1 MSFELPADLDNFE
14 ANINADI
21 AEFEQNGGD
30 ATRPVLAEGYY
41 PALLK
46 EIGCRFGITTKVN
59 KGNPK
64 GEPKPY
70 FMLTSAFTIDSAI
83 ARETLRQDNNP
94 TVYDSGSDSIFLPQ
108 FFDTTDYGFTIK
120 SNPQFWYWLGGILE
134 QVEDGN
140 GGYLATRTEQ
150 DGVKSFT
157 IAKDLLDNIF
167 NDAYKAEVT
176 RLYGLAKAGERI
188 SDDDKLNEYML
199 IPAMLAAFLLKNIS
213 DLLTQDEATSRC
225 IVLVARREYQKEK
238 QHYVK
243 NYILQSKAEE
253 YADRIMK

>member
-1 MSFELPADLDNFE
+1 MSFELPNLDDFE
-14 ANINADI
+14 TQLAADI
-21 AEFEQNGGD
+21 NEFEQNGGD

-59 KGNPK
+59 KSNPK

-70 FMLTSAFTIDSAI
+70 FMLTSAFTVDSAI

-94 TVYDSGSDSIFLPQ
+94 TVFDSGSDSIFLPA
-108 FFDTTDYGFTIK
+108 FFDTSEYGFSIK
-120 SNPQFWYWLGGILE
+120 TNPQLWYWIGGILS
-134 QVEDGN
+134 QVD
-140 GGYLATRTEQ
+140 LATLTEQ

-157 IAKDLLDNIF
+157 IDKSFLDNVF

-188 SDDDKLNEYML
+188 SDDDKLNDYML
-199 IPAMLAAFLLKNIS
+199 IPAMLASFLLKNIS

-225 IVLVARREYQKEK
+225 VVLVARREYNKEK

-253 YADRIMK
+253 YEDRIMK

>member
-1 MSFELPADLDNFE
+1 MSFELPNLDDFE
-14 ANINADI
+14 TQLAADI
-21 AEFEQNGGD
+21 NDFEQNGGD

-46 EIGCRFGITTKVN
+46 EIGCRFGITSKIN

-70 FMLTSAFTIDSAI
+70 FMLTSAFTIDSAV

-94 TVYDSGSDSIFLPQ
+94 VVYDSGSDSMFLPT
-108 FFDTTDYGFTIK
+108 FFDTTQYGFTVK
-120 SNPQFWYWLGGILE
+120 SNPQFWYFLGSILV
-134 QVEDGN
+134 QVD
-140 GGYLATRTEQ
+140 LATVTEQ

-157 IAKDLLDNIF
+157 IAKDLIDNIF
-167 NDAYKAEVT
+167 NDAYKAEVN
-176 RLYGLAKAGERI
+176 RLYGLARAGERI

-199 IPAMLAAFLLKNIS
+199 IPCMLAAFLLKNIS

-225 IVLVARREYQKEK
+225 IVLVARREYNKEK

-253 YADRIMK
+253 YEDRIMR